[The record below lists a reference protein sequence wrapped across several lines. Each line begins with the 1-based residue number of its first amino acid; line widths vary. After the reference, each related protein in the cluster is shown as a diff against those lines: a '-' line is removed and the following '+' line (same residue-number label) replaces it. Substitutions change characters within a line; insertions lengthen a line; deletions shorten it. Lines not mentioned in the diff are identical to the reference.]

1 MLFSGKGKHRRPSKA
16 TRVIAV
22 AGVTGAAVA
31 APLMAAGNA
40 SAATASE
47 WDAVAQ
53 CESGGNWSINTGNGY
68 YGGLQFSAS
77 TWAAYGGTQYASTAD
92 QASKSQQIQIAE
104 KVLAGQGKGAWPV
117 CGTGLSGAA
126 YAGGGSQDSGSGS
139 SESSQSQSSGSTA
152 ERSTEQKA
160 SRSSER
166 PAAEQKT
173 EQAPEED
180 RHHPDRQEGREGRR
194 RVQGRQGRHPQL
206 DRRGAR
212 RQGRLGEAVQAER
225 RHRRRGRPDLPG
237 PAAAPE
243 VSGGSRDS
251 RPGACSPVRTGAGF
265 FTSGVRRGPPP
276 VPSRFPETSLFRSE
290 TIYSRFCPAGGRSA
304 GRSPGAG

>member
-77 TWAAYGGTQYASTAD
+77 TWAGYGGTQYAATAD
-92 QASKSQQIQIAE
+92 QASKAQQIEIAE

-126 YAGGGSQDSGSGS
+126 YTGGGSESQDSGS
-139 SESSQSQSSGSTA
+139 SQSEGGGSTA
-152 ERSTEQKA
+152 DRSTEQKA
-160 SRSSER
+160 SRSDER
-166 PAAEQKT
+166 PAAEPKAEKPAEKKT
-173 EQAPEED
+173 VTTPTGKKVEKGDGEYKVVKGDTLSSIAEEHD
-180 RHHPDRQEGREGRR
+180 VKGGWAKVFKLNDDIVDDADLIYPGQ
-194 RVQGRQGRHPQL
+194 QL
-206 DRRGAR
+206 H
-212 RQGRLGEAVQAER
+212 LK
-225 RHRRRGRPDLPG
+225 
-237 PAAAPE
+237 
-243 VSGGSRDS
+243 
-251 RPGACSPVRTGAGF
+251 
-265 FTSGVRRGPPP
+265 
-276 VPSRFPETSLFRSE
+276 
-290 TIYSRFCPAGGRSA
+290 
-304 GRSPGAG
+304 